1 MVIRSLKVTNFRNY
15 DKFNITLGSKMNIF
29 IGNNASGKTNILEA
43 IAILGLTK
51 SFRNGLDSDVIK
63 FGKKKSII
71 EGRVLNNKQLKDLK
85 IEFMEKDKTI
95 FVNNKKIQKYA
106 SYISNLNI
114 ILFTPNDLDII
125 KGSPSIRRNLLN
137 MTLSQIS
144 YSYLVT
150 YNEYNKILKTRN
162 EYLKILF
169 TNGIADKTYLD
180 VLTDKLVEKAVL
192 IYRERFKYLS
202 LINSYISDIYY
213 NITDDKRI
221 LTIKYSP
228 NIPINSYEEKNLREV
243 LISTYKKNYRREL
256 NAGMTLFGPH
266 RDDFCFIMDNNTD
279 MKIYASQGQQ
289 KCAVLAYKLSSIPIF
304 KENNGTNPVLLLDD
318 IFSELDLTK
327 RNKLLKYVSRDI
339 QSIIT
344 TTDLKNISKKTLDN
358 AVIFKV
364 NDGKIERS

>member
-125 KGSPSIRRNLLN
+125 KYACYYDECEVEEGAIFRVLDIKGNVVEDIVSLSNGFANIELGYGSYQVK
-137 MTLSQIS
+137 QIKGLTNYTFS
-144 YSYLVT
+144 DPF
-150 YNEYNKILKTRN
+150 NFKIVD
-162 EYLKILF
+162 E
-169 TNGIADKTYLD
+169 
-180 VLTDKLVEKAVL
+180 
-192 IYRERFKYLS
+192 
-202 LINSYISDIYY
+202 
-213 NITDDKRI
+213 ITDHKKELYNYFIDED
-221 LTIKYSP
+221 
-228 NIPINSYEEKNLREV
+228 IPDTKVDVSFWDL
-243 LISTYKKNYRREL
+243 
-256 NAGMTLFGPH
+256 LFSV
-266 RDDFCFIMDNNTD
+266 F
-279 MKIYASQGQQ
+279 AS
-289 KCAVLAYKLSSIPIF
+289 IF
-304 KENNGTNPVLLLDD
+304 A
-318 IFSELDLTK
+318 IF
-327 RNKLLKYVSRDI
+327 N
-339 QSIIT
+339 
-344 TTDLKNISKKTLDN
+344 
-358 AVIFKV
+358 
-364 NDGKIERS
+364 

>member
-15 DKFNITLGSKMNIF
+15 DRFNITLGSKMNIF

-71 EGRVLNNKQLKDLK
+71 EGRVLNNKQIKDLK
-85 IEFMEKDKTI
+85 IEFLEKDKNI
-95 FVNNKKIQKYA
+95 FVNSKKIQKYA

-180 VLTDKLVEKAVL
+180 VLSDKLVEKAVL
-192 IYRERFKYLS
+192 IYRERF
-202 LINSYISDIYY
+202 
-213 NITDDKRI
+213 
-221 LTIKYSP
+221 
-228 NIPINSYEEKNLREV
+228 
-243 LISTYKKNYRREL
+243 
-256 NAGMTLFGPH
+256 
-266 RDDFCFIMDNNTD
+266 
-279 MKIYASQGQQ
+279 
-289 KCAVLAYKLSSIPIF
+289 
-304 KENNGTNPVLLLDD
+304 
-318 IFSELDLTK
+318 
-327 RNKLLKYVSRDI
+327 
-339 QSIIT
+339 
-344 TTDLKNISKKTLDN
+344 
-358 AVIFKV
+358 
-364 NDGKIERS
+364 

>member
-15 DKFNITLGSKMNIF
+15 DRFNITLGSKMNIF

-71 EGRVLNNKQLKDLK
+71 EGRVLNNKQIKDLK
-85 IEFMEKDKTI
+85 IEFLEKDKNI
-95 FVNNKKIQKYA
+95 FVNSKKIQKYA

-180 VLTDKLVEKAVL
+180 VLTDKLVEKAIL

-213 NITDDKRI
+213 NITEDKRI
-221 LTIKYSP
+221 LTIEYRP
-228 NIPINSYEEKNLREV
+228 NIIINSYDKEKLKEV

-279 MKIYASQGQQ
+279 MKIYASEGQQ

-304 KENNGTNPVLLLDD
+304 
-318 IFSELDLTK
+318 
-327 RNKLLKYVSRDI
+327 
-339 QSIIT
+339 
-344 TTDLKNISKKTLDN
+344 
-358 AVIFKV
+358 
-364 NDGKIERS
+364 